1 LQTDMFSILVRFRK
15 ELVALVG
22 DVSQMYLE
30 LALTTEDR
38 PLLRFLWRDFIREKG
53 ARSLRILKIC
63 IWGLL
68 LYLLCTV
75 YKAYM
80 DMPSVESVE
89 MAKEVRKQL
98 TELEN
103 KAGFHICKWV
113 SQKPEVIEDIPATD
127 RAAEVDL

>member
-1 LQTDMFSILVRFRK
+1 MFGGCYCTFCEQCIRQKHADDHK
-15 ELVALVG
+15 EE
-22 DVSQMYLE
+22 Y
-30 LALTTEDR
+30 
-38 PLLRFLWRDFIREKG
+38 PLPAEVVKN
-53 ARSLRILKIC
+53 SC
-63 IWGLL
+63 
-68 LYLLCTV
+68 
-75 YKAYM
+75 YM

-89 MAKEVRKQL
+89 MAKEVRNQL

>member
-1 LQTDMFSILVRFRK
+1 MFGGCYCTFCAQCIRRK
-15 ELVALVG
+15 HADDHKEE
-22 DVSQMYLE
+22 Y
-30 LALTTEDR
+30 
-38 PLLRFLWRDFIREKG
+38 PLPAEVVKN
-53 ARSLRILKIC
+53 SC
-63 IWGLL
+63 
-68 LYLLCTV
+68 
-75 YKAYM
+75 YM